1 MSQGLAEALAPVDV
15 GALEARAIA
24 LRDDVGALAID
35 SEAAKGQATG
45 VLARIQTFQREAEAE
60 RVRLVKPQNDHVK
73 AVNDAFKR
81 VLAPVAEADR
91 TLRSKVLDYHRRQQ
105 QIAADKAAEAERLR
119 LESAARLK
127 HAEVAEA
134 SGNSGVA
141 EQLLDGAVASETAAT
156 AAQAEAVR
164 PSTTMRTEAGTSSVK
179 RVWTFRLIAL
189 AQVPIEYL
197 VLDEVKVREAL
208 RQAAR
213 IWSGSP
219 SPFPLE
225 IQGLEI
231 LQEEQLAV
239 RR

>member
-1 MSQGLAEALAPVDV
+1 MLAPVDV

-24 LRDDVGALAID
+24 LRDDVGALAVE

-60 RVRLVKPQNDHVK
+60 RVHLVKPLNDHVK
-73 AVNDAFKR
+73 TVNDAFKR
-81 VLAPVAEADR
+81 ILAPVVEADR
-91 TLRSKVLDYHRRQQ
+91 ALRGKVLDYNRAQQ
-105 QIAADKAAEAERLR
+105 RIAADKAAEAERLR
-119 LESAARLK
+119 LEADARLRE
-127 HAEVAEA
+127 AEKAEA
-134 SGNSGVA
+134 AGSPAVA
-141 EQLLDGAVASETAAT
+141 EQLLDRAVQSEQSAKV
-156 AAQAEAVR
+156 AQAEAVR